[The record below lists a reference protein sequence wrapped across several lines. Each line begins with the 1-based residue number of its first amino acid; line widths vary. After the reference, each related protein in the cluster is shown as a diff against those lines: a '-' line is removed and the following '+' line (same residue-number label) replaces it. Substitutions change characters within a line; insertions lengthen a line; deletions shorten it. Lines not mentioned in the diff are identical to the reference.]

1 MSENQTV
8 ARALSV
14 LDLLATSPQ
23 PLGVREIARQMNV
36 APSIAQR
43 LIRTLSNAG
52 YLEKTGEAS
61 RYTIGYRA
69 FQIGNAFISQN
80 SMHSAVMPELYAL
93 ADQHINGFL
102 GVLRGHSVVYL
113 AAVQSAGLIA
123 LTHRSG
129 SQTYLHSTALGKA
142 ILAAMPDERVKQLL
156 SEVPLPRLTTR
167 TKVNVSQLIAELPNI
182 RRQGF
187 ATSDEENR
195 YGVYFAGS
203 VVLNSSNEPVGAIS
217 GGAPSADLSARER
230 SRINQLV
237 VAAARN
243 ASRRMGAPVHEG
255 IGLYDTNSDVTGSLR
270 QGPVRT
276 SERPRQSPKTKA
288 RTKTAPRP
296 RLMPGL

>member
-14 LDLLATSPQ
+14 LDLLANSPQ
-23 PLGVREIARQMNV
+23 PLGVREIARQMEV

-69 FQIGNAFISQN
+69 FQIGNAYISQN
-80 SMHSAVMPELYAL
+80 SLHSAVMPELYAL

-142 ILAAMPDERVKQLL
+142 ILAAMADDRVKQLL

-167 TKVNVSQLIAELPNI
+167 TKVNVSQLIAELPDI

-203 VVLNSSNEPVGAIS
+203 VVLNAANEPVGAIS
-217 GGAPSADLSARER
+217 GGAPSADLSVKER

-243 ASRRMGAPVHEG
+243 ASRRMGAPLHEG
-255 IGLYDTNSDVTGSLR
+255 IGLYRANSNVTSSRQLNPLRNSDI
-270 QGPVRT
+270 
-276 SERPRQSPKTKA
+276 PREISARKA
-288 RTKTAPRP
+288 RTKLA
-296 RLMPGL
+296 